1 MLLRARTIM
10 VMPLTILRRERLDF
24 LAAEYIKE
32 FLIIEYR
39 TERQQCQI
47 SSKPSNSG
55 PRNKMK
61 FLQIQ

>member
-10 VMPLTILRRERLDF
+10 VMPLTILRRDRLDF

-39 TERQQCQI
+39 TERQHA
-47 SSKPSNSG
+47 KY
-55 PRNKMK
+55 PRNPVILVHEIK
-61 FLQIQ
+61 